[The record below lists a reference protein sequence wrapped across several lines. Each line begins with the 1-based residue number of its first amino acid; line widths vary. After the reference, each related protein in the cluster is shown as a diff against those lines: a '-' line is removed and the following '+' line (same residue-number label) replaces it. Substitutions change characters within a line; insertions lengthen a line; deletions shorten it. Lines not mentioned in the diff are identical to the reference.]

1 MVTTH
6 QGKVLQQVI
15 HDHYLPAVDL
25 AKLLNVKREYVYA
38 LFKKQYIPSEHID
51 TICHHFNVNPAIF
64 FTKIEISGVKSK
76 LTFIVVTGDVLMEDP
91 VTICRDSVLMCQSIT
106 GL

>member
-1 MVTTH
+1 MVTIH

-15 HDHYLPAVDL
+15 HDHYISAVDL
-25 AKLLNVKREYVYA
+25 AQLLNVKREHVYS

-51 TICHHFNVNPAIF
+51 TVCYHFNINPATF
-64 FTKIEISGVKSK
+64 FSKIEIPEVKSK
-76 LTFIVVTGDVLMEDP
+76 LTLIVVTGDVLMEDP